1 MTTLYHSYSYTP
13 YENAPIEPYSYPIG
27 QAITRELIENTVA
40 YQTEIRELIRYE
52 ETDRFGIAEIY
63 PYGADDQPE
72 YFDRLLTYLIEEK
85 LLSDSSQFLAILE
98 DSYKAGMERTERI
111 MSSKQMA
118 RRMMLDIGDKRQDQL
133 VAIDLETQN
142 RIIQQKTVFI
152 GGVRRSIAEPREILH
167 YACQLMATSLI
178 VAHNHPSGETYPSRN
193 DLDFTDK
200 LKRSCDDL
208 GICLLDHLI
217 IGKGTY
223 YSFREE
229 REDFDI

>member
-1 MTTLYHSYSYTP
+1 MY
-13 YENAPIEPYSYPIG
+13 NV
-27 QAITRELIENTVA
+27 IT
-40 YQTEIRELIRYE
+40 E
-52 ETDRFGIAEIY
+52 ETTSPRQRLMCRGVETLTDQEILALIL
-63 PYGADDQPE
+63 GSGELNDLEVADNI
-72 YFDRLLTYLIEEK
+72 LG
-85 LLSDSSQFLAILE
+85 SMASLE
-98 DSYKAGMERTERI
+98 DLERLSFKQLGAIGIEDFKALQIKAMLELSKRVEKAGMERTERI

-118 RRMMLDIGDKRQDQL
+118 RRMMLDIGDKRQEHL
-133 VAIDLETQN
+133 VAIYLDTQN

-178 VAHNHPSGETYPSRN
+178 VAHNHPSGEVYPSHN

-208 GICLLDHLI
+208 GICFLDHLI

-229 REDFDI
+229 REDFEI

>member
-1 MTTLYHSYSYTP
+1 MYNVITEETTSPRQRLMCRGVETLTDQEILALILGSGELNDLEVA
-13 YENAPIEPYSYPIG
+13 ENA
-27 QAITRELIENTVA
+27 L
-40 YQTEIRELIRYE
+40 
-52 ETDRFGIAEIY
+52 
-63 PYGADDQPE
+63 
-72 YFDRLLTYLIEEK
+72 
-85 LLSDSSQFLAILE
+85 DSMASLE
-98 DSYKAGMERTERI
+98 DLERLSFKQLGAIGIEDFKALQIKAMLELSKRVEKAGMERTEPI

-118 RRMMLDIGDKRQDQL
+118 RRMMLDIGDKRQEHL
-133 VAIDLETQN
+133 VAIYLDTQN

-178 VAHNHPSGETYPSRN
+178 VCHNHPSGETFPSFN
-193 DLDFTDK
+193 DLDFTQK

-208 GICLLDHLI
+208 GICFLDHLI
-217 IGKGTY
+217 IGKGSY

>member
-1 MTTLYHSYSYTP
+1 MY
-13 YENAPIEPYSYPIG
+13 NV
-27 QAITRELIENTVA
+27 IT
-40 YQTEIRELIRYE
+40 E
-52 ETDRFGIAEIY
+52 ETTSPRQRLMCRGVETLTDQEILAVIL
-63 PYGADDQPE
+63 GSGELNDLEVADNI
-72 YFDRLLTYLIEEK
+72 LG
-85 LLSDSSQFLAILE
+85 SMASLE
-98 DSYKAGMERTERI
+98 DLERLSFKQLGAIGIEDFKALQIKAMLELSKRVEKAGLSRTEQI
-111 MSSKQMA
+111 MSSQQVA
-118 RRMMLDIGDKRQDQL
+118 RRMMLDIGDKRQEHL
-133 VAIDLETQN
+133 VAIYLDTQN

-167 YACQLMATSLI
+167 YACHLMATSLI
-178 VAHNHPSGETYPSRN
+178 VVHNHPSGETYPSRN

-229 REDFDI
+229 REDFEI

>member
-1 MTTLYHSYSYTP
+1 MYNVITEEAISPRQRLMCRGVETLTDQEILAVILGS
-13 YENAPIEPYSYPIG
+13 G
-27 QAITRELIENTVA
+27 ELNDLEVA
-40 YQTEIRELIRYE
+40 DNIL
-52 ETDRFGIAEIY
+52 GSMA
-63 PYGADDQPE
+63 
-72 YFDRLLTYLIEEK
+72 
-85 LLSDSSQFLAILE
+85 SLE
-98 DSYKAGMERTERI
+98 DLERLSFKELEDIQGVAELKALQIKAMLELSKRVEKAGMERTEPI

-118 RRMMLDIGDKRQDQL
+118 RRMMLDIGDKRQEHL
-133 VAIDLETQN
+133 VAIYLDTQN

-178 VAHNHPSGETYPSRN
+178 VCHNHPSGETFPSFN
-193 DLDFTDK
+193 DLDFTQK

-208 GICLLDHLI
+208 GICFLDHLI
-217 IGKGTY
+217 IGKGSY

>member
-1 MTTLYHSYSYTP
+1 MYNVITEETTSPRQRLMCRGVETLTDQEILALILGSGELNDLEVA
-13 YENAPIEPYSYPIG
+13 ENA
-27 QAITRELIENTVA
+27 L
-40 YQTEIRELIRYE
+40 
-52 ETDRFGIAEIY
+52 
-63 PYGADDQPE
+63 
-72 YFDRLLTYLIEEK
+72 
-85 LLSDSSQFLAILE
+85 DSMTSLE
-98 DSYKAGMERTERI
+98 DLERLSFKQLGAIGIEDFKALQIKAMLELSKRVEKAGMERTERI

-118 RRMMLDIGDKRQDQL
+118 RRMMLDIGDKRQEHL
-133 VAIDLETQN
+133 VAIYLDTQN
-142 RIIQQKTVFI
+142 RIIQQKTEFI

-178 VAHNHPSGETYPSRN
+178 VAHNHPSGEVYPSHN

-208 GICLLDHLI
+208 GICFLDHLI

-229 REDFDI
+229 REDFEI